1 MITEKLLTKN
11 KYSRPGKALS
21 KILGIVVHYVGV
33 PYQKPEQTVAYFEQL
48 KIGTNETYASAHYV
62 IGTDGNG
69 IYCIPNTEVAYHCGA
84 RECKKGIVEK
94 LSAYPNYTTI
104 GIEMCHTDKGFTE
117 VKLETT
123 SELVAQ
129 LLTEHDL
136 TIDDVYRHFDITGKI
151 CPLFFVEDEEQ
162 WENFKKRIE
171 EKLWQ

>member
-1 MITEKLLTKN
+1 MITEKLLTIN
-11 KYSRPGKALS
+11 KFSRVGKKLNS
-21 KILGIVVHYVGV
+21 VKGVVVHYVGV
-33 PYQKPEQTVAYFEQL
+33 PYQKLEQTVRYFESL
-48 KIGTNETYASAHYV
+48 KEGTNGIYASAHYV

-69 IYCIPNTEVAYHCGA
+69 IHCIPDNEVAYHCGA
-84 RECKKGIVEK
+84 KEYKKGIVEK

-117 VKLETT
+117 ETLETA
-123 SELVAQ
+123 SKLVAQ

-136 TIDDVYRHFDITGKI
+136 TINDIYRHFDITGKI